1 MVLNHNIVAIIVVFG
16 SILFFHTIIYS
27 QASLGAEETGNQSNL
42 QNQIIKEQ
50 EQKSNFENMSKDTN
64 NILGIV
70 KNETFFPLDTKS
82 PRILT
87 SVMMQEA
94 RNPEAGII
102 DLHQYEGQI
111 VLISYQQSDEE
122 IVWGADI
129 VDIAG
134 PILTIMVKKSFGL
147 E

>member
-1 MVLNHNIVAIIVVFG
+1 MNRTIVAIIVIFG
-16 SILFFHTIIYS
+16 SLLFFQTLLYP
-27 QASLGAEETGNQSNL
+27 QASIGVEEPSNQSYL
-42 QNQIIKEQ
+42 QNQIPKEQ
-50 EQKSNFENMSKDTN
+50 EQKSNFENPAEVSNK
-64 NILGIV
+64 ILGMV
-70 KNETFFPLDTKS
+70 KNGTFFSLDAKS
-82 PRILT
+82 PKILT

-111 VLISYQQSDEE
+111 LLISYQQADEE
-122 IVWGADI
+122 IVWGAAI
-129 VDIAG
+129 VDVAG

>member
-1 MVLNHNIVAIIVVFG
+1 LNHNIVAIVVAFG
-16 SILFFHTIIYS
+16 SILFFHTQLS
-27 QASLGAEETGNQSNL
+27 PQESMGVETTSNQSHL
-42 QNQIIKEQ
+42 QNQITKEQ
-50 EQKSNFENMSKDTN
+50 EQKNNFENPSKDFN
-64 NILGIV
+64 KILGIV
-70 KNETFFPLDTKS
+70 KNETFFSLDTKN
-82 PRILT
+82 PLIIT
-87 SVMMQEA
+87 TVMMQEA

-111 VLISYQQSDEE
+111 LLISYQQADEE

-129 VDIAG
+129 VDVAG

>member
-1 MVLNHNIVAIIVVFG
+1 LNHNIVAIVVAFG
-16 SILFFHTIIYS
+16 SILFFHTLVS
-27 QASLGAEETGNQSNL
+27 PQELMGVKTTSNQSHL
-42 QNQIIKEQ
+42 QNQITKEQ
-50 EQKSNFENMSKDTN
+50 EQKNNFENQAKDSN
-64 NILGIV
+64 KILGIV
-70 KNETFFPLDTKS
+70 NNGTFFSLDTKS
-82 PRILT
+82 PKILT

-102 DLHQYEGQI
+102 DLHQYDGQI
-111 VLISYQQSDEE
+111 VLISYQQADEG

-129 VDIAG
+129 VDVAG

>member
-1 MVLNHNIVAIIVVFG
+1 MLNNNIIPIIVVFG
-16 SILFFHTIIYS
+16 SILFFPTIIYS
-27 QASLGAEETGNQSNL
+27 QTSIGVEERGNQPYS
-42 QNQIIKEQ
+42 QNQITIEQ
-50 EQKSNFENMSKDTN
+50 EHERNFENMSKDTN
-64 NILGIV
+64 KILGIV

-82 PRILT
+82 PVILT

-111 VLISYQQSDEE
+111 VLVSYQQSDDK

-129 VDIAG
+129 VDVVG
-134 PILTIMVKKSFGL
+134 PNSTIMVKKSFGM

>member
-1 MVLNHNIVAIIVVFG
+1 LNNNIIAIIVVFG
-16 SILFFHTIIYS
+16 SILFFPAIIYS
-27 QASLGAEETGNQSNL
+27 QTSIGVDERGNQTYS
-42 QNQIIKEQ
+42 QNQITKEQ
-50 EQKSNFENMSKDTN
+50 EHERNFENMSKDTN
-64 NILGIV
+64 KILGIV

-82 PRILT
+82 PVILT

-102 DLHQYEGQI
+102 DLHQYEGQK
-111 VLISYQQSDEE
+111 VLVSYQQSDDK

-129 VDIAG
+129 VDVVG
-134 PILTIMVKKSFGL
+134 PNSTIMVKKSFGM

>member
-1 MVLNHNIVAIIVVFG
+1 LNHNIVAIVVAFG
-16 SILFFHTIIYS
+16 SILFFHTLVSPQELIGVKTTS
-27 QASLGAEETGNQSNL
+27 NQSHL
-42 QNQIIKEQ
+42 QNQITKEQ
-50 EQKSNFENMSKDTN
+50 EQKNNFENQAKDSN
-64 NILGIV
+64 KILGIV
-70 KNETFFPLDTKS
+70 NNGTFFSLDTKS
-82 PRILT
+82 PKILT

-102 DLHQYEGQI
+102 DLHQYDGQI
-111 VLISYQQSDEE
+111 VLISYQQADEG

-129 VDIAG
+129 VDVAG

>member
-1 MVLNHNIVAIIVVFG
+1 LNHDIVAIVVAFG
-16 SILFFHTIIYS
+16 SILFFHTLI
-27 QASLGAEETGNQSNL
+27 SLQESMGVETTSNQSHL

-50 EQKSNFENMSKDTN
+50 EQKNNFENQSKN
-64 NILGIV
+64 FNKILGIV
-70 KNETFFPLDTKS
+70 KNETFFPLDTKN
-82 PRILT
+82 PMILT

-102 DLHQYEGQI
+102 DLRQYEGQI
-111 VLISYQQSDEE
+111 VLISYQQADEE

>member
-1 MVLNHNIVAIIVVFG
+1 MNHNIVAIVVAFG
-16 SILFFHTIIYS
+16 SILFFHTLVS
-27 QASLGAEETGNQSNL
+27 PQELMGVKTTSNQSHL
-42 QNQIIKEQ
+42 QNQITKEQ
-50 EQKSNFENMSKDTN
+50 EQKNNFENQAKDSN
-64 NILGIV
+64 KILGIV
-70 KNETFFPLDTKS
+70 NNGTFFSLDTKS
-82 PRILT
+82 PKILT

-111 VLISYQQSDEE
+111 VLISYQQADEG

-129 VDIAG
+129 VDVAG

>member
-1 MVLNHNIVAIIVVFG
+1 MVFG
-16 SILFFHTIIYS
+16 FLLFFHAIIYP
-27 QASLGAEETGNQSNL
+27 QASIGVEERSNQSYL
-42 QNQIIKEQ
+42 QNQITKEQ
-50 EQKSNFENMSKDTN
+50 DQKSNFENLSKDSN
-64 NILGIV
+64 KILGIV
-70 KNETFFPLDTKS
+70 KNETFFPLDTKN

-111 VLISYQQSDEE
+111 VLISYQESDEE

-129 VDIAG
+129 VDVAG

>member
-1 MVLNHNIVAIIVVFG
+1 LNQYIVAIVVAFG
-16 SILFFHTIIYS
+16 SILFFH
-27 QASLGAEETGNQSNL
+27 SLVSLQESMGVETTSNQSHL
-42 QNQIIKEQ
+42 QNQITKEQ
-50 EQKSNFENMSKDTN
+50 EQKNNFENQSKN
-64 NILGIV
+64 FNKMLGIV
-70 KNETFFPLDTKS
+70 KNETFFSLDTKN
-82 PRILT
+82 PMILT

-94 RNPEAGII
+94 RNPEAGVI

-111 VLISYQQSDEE
+111 VLISYQQADEE

-129 VDIAG
+129 VDVAG